1 MNNTK
6 KPTVYTEAAFNLV
19 LFLQESKWFILNDI
33 QDPRPALEL
42 FSLVLSLKYPNNKL
56 PIDGN
61 LFSKKE
67 LNNIQKLI
75 IEYSNNKLTTY
86 KNDNYQL

>member
-1 MNNTK
+1 MNHTK

-19 LFLQESKWFILNDI
+19 LFLHESKWFILNDI

-42 FSLVLSLKYPNNKL
+42 FSLVLSLKYPNTKL

-61 LFSKKE
+61 LISKKE
-67 LNNIQKLI
+67 LNNVQKLI
-75 IEYSNNKLTTY
+75 KEYSK
-86 KNDNYQL
+86 

>member
-6 KPTVYTEAAFNLV
+6 KPTVYTEAAFDVV
-19 LFLQESKWFILNDI
+19 LFLHESKWFILNDI
-33 QDPRPALEL
+33 QNPRLALEL
-42 FSLVLSLKYPNNKL
+42 FSLVLSLKYPNTKL

-67 LNNIQKLI
+67 LNNVKELI
-75 IEYSNNKLTTY
+75 KEYSK
-86 KNDNYQL
+86 

>member
-1 MNNTK
+1 MINTK

-33 QDPRPALEL
+33 RDPRPALEL

>member
-6 KPTVYTEAAFNLV
+6 NPTVYTEAAFDLV
-19 LFLQESKWFILNDI
+19 LFLHESNWFILNDI
-33 QDPRPALEL
+33 QDPRLALEL
-42 FSLVLSLKYPNNKL
+42 FSLVLSLKYPNTKL

-67 LNNIQKLI
+67 LNNVEELI
-75 IEYSNNKLTTY
+75 KEYSK
-86 KNDNYQL
+86 

>member
-1 MNNTK
+1 MNHTK

-19 LFLQESKWFILNDI
+19 LFLHESKWFILNDI

-42 FSLVLSLKYPNNKL
+42 FSLVLSLKYPNTKL

-61 LFSKKE
+61 LISKKE
-67 LNNIQKLI
+67 LNNVKELI
-75 IEYSNNKLTTY
+75 KEYSK
-86 KNDNYQL
+86 

>member
-1 MNNTK
+1 MNHTK
-6 KPTVYTEAAFNLV
+6 KPTVYTEAAFDLV
-19 LFLQESKWFILNDI
+19 LFLHELKWFILNDI

-42 FSLVLSLKYPNNKL
+42 FSLLLSLKYPNTKL

-67 LNNIQKLI
+67 LNNVQKLI
-75 IEYSNNKLTTY
+75 KEYSK
-86 KNDNYQL
+86 

>member
-1 MNNTK
+1 MNHTK

-19 LFLQESKWFILNDI
+19 LFLHESKWFILNDI

-42 FSLVLSLKYPNNKL
+42 FSLVLSLKYQNTKL

-67 LNNIQKLI
+67 LNNVKELI
-75 IEYSNNKLTTY
+75 KEYSK
-86 KNDNYQL
+86 

>member
-6 KPTVYTEAAFNLV
+6 NPTVYTEAAFDLV
-19 LFLQESKWFILNDI
+19 LFLHESKWFILNDI
-33 QDPRPALEL
+33 QDPRLALEL
-42 FSLVLSLKYPNNKL
+42 FSLVLSLKYPNTKL

-67 LNNIQKLI
+67 LNNIKELI
-75 IEYSNNKLTTY
+75 KEYSK
-86 KNDNYQL
+86 

>member
-6 KPTVYTEAAFNLV
+6 NPTVYTEAAFDLV
-19 LFLQESKWFILNDI
+19 LFLHESKWFILNDI
-33 QDPRPALEL
+33 QDPRLALEL
-42 FSLVLSLKYPNNKL
+42 FSLVLSLKYQNTKL

-67 LNNIQKLI
+67 LNNIKELI
-75 IEYSNNKLTTY
+75 KEYSK
-86 KNDNYQL
+86 

>member
-6 KPTVYTEAAFNLV
+6 NPTVYTEAAFDLV
-19 LFLQESKWFILNDI
+19 LFLHESNWFILNDI
-33 QDPRPALEL
+33 QDPRLALEL
-42 FSLVLSLKYPNNKL
+42 FSLVLSLKYPNTKL

-67 LNNIQKLI
+67 LNNVKELI
-75 IEYSNNKLTTY
+75 KEYSK
-86 KNDNYQL
+86 

>member
-1 MNNTK
+1 MNHTK
-6 KPTVYTEAAFNLV
+6 KPTVYTEAAFDLV
-19 LFLQESKWFILNDI
+19 LFLHELKWFILNDI

-42 FSLVLSLKYPNNKL
+42 FSLVLSLKYPKTKL

-67 LNNIQKLI
+67 LNNVQILI
-75 IEYSNNKLTTY
+75 KEYSK
-86 KNDNYQL
+86 

>member
-33 QDPRPALEL
+33 QNPRLALEL
-42 FSLVLSLKYPNNKL
+42 FSLVLSLKYPNTKL

-67 LNNIQKLI
+67 LNNVKELI
-75 IEYSNNKLTTY
+75 KEYSK
-86 KNDNYQL
+86 

>member
-1 MNNTK
+1 MINTK

-61 LFSKKE
+61 LISKKE
-67 LNNIQKLI
+67 LNNVQKLI
-75 IEYSNNKLTTY
+75 KEYSK
-86 KNDNYQL
+86 

>member
-6 KPTVYTEAAFNLV
+6 KPTVYTEAAFDLG
-19 LFLQESKWFILNDI
+19 LFLHESKWFILNDI

-42 FSLVLSLKYPNNKL
+42 FSLVLSLKYPNTKL

-61 LFSKKE
+61 LISKKE
-67 LNNIQKLI
+67 LNNVKELI
-75 IEYSNNKLTTY
+75 KEYSK
-86 KNDNYQL
+86 

>member
-6 KPTVYTEAAFNLV
+6 KPTVYTEAAFDLV
-19 LFLQESKWFILNDI
+19 LFLHESKWFILNDI
-33 QDPRPALEL
+33 QDPRLALEL
-42 FSLVLSLKYPNNKL
+42 FSLVISLKYSNTKL

-67 LNNIQKLI
+67 LNNVKELI
-75 IEYSNNKLTTY
+75 KEYAK
-86 KNDNYQL
+86 

>member
-6 KPTVYTEAAFNLV
+6 KPTVYTEAAFDLV
-19 LFLQESKWFILNDI
+19 LFLHESKWFILNDI
-33 QDPRPALEL
+33 QDPRLALEL
-42 FSLVLSLKYPNNKL
+42 FSLVLSLKYQNTKL

-67 LNNIQKLI
+67 LNNVQKLI
-75 IEYSNNKLTTY
+75 KEYSK
-86 KNDNYQL
+86 

>member
-1 MNNTK
+1 MNHTK
-6 KPTVYTEAAFNLV
+6 KTTVYTEAAFDLV
-19 LFLQESKWFILNDI
+19 LFLHESKWFILNDI

-42 FSLVLSLKYPNNKL
+42 FSLVLSLKYQNTKL

-67 LNNIQKLI
+67 LNNVKELI
-75 IEYSNNKLTTY
+75 KEYSK
-86 KNDNYQL
+86 